1 MSKRSHIL
9 ITVFIALLILMVM
22 LIVAII
28 RDQSATELVTSLELP
43 STVQLKM
50 KLQQNLYALVA
61 SVTLTVLF
69 MITWILFHK
78 SDDIAATPKKRFWAK
93 IRRKQYN
100 SYADGYKVRQFKKTR
115 HANKRVLE
123 MSSQFLQIRRR
134 IVHHLPKLSNRSQSQ
149 NHLRPRTQHIVRFR
163 QVHPDGLLGFAQR
176 LNHGLSQGQP

>member
-9 ITVFIALLILMVM
+9 ITVFIALLILTVM

-78 SDDIAATPKKRFWAK
+78 SDDIAATPKNVFGPRSGASSITVMLTA
-93 IRRKQYN
+93 IRSASSKKQDTPISVSWKCHHSFCKLDEELSTICRN
-100 SYADGYKVRQFKKTR
+100 CRTVHKA
-115 HANKRVLE
+115 
-123 MSSQFLQIRRR
+123 R
-134 IVHHLPKLSNRSQSQ
+134 I
-149 NHLRPRTQHIVRFR
+149 I
-163 QVHPDGLLGFAQR
+163 
-176 LNHGLSQGQP
+176 

>member
-9 ITVFIALLILMVM
+9 ITVFIALLILTVM

-78 SDDIAATPKKRFWAK
+78 SDDIAATPKNVFGPRSGASSITVMLTA
-93 IRRKQYN
+93 IR
-100 SYADGYKVRQFKKTR
+100 SASSKKTR

-163 QVHPDGLLGFAQR
+163 QVHPDDLLGFAQR

>member
-9 ITVFIALLILMVM
+9 ITVFIALLILTVM

-50 KLQQNLYALVA
+50 KLQQNLYALMA

-78 SDDIAATPKKRFWAK
+78 SDDIAATPKNVFGPRSGASSITVMLTA
-93 IRRKQYN
+93 IRSASSKKQDTPISVSWKCHHSFCKLDEELSTICRN
-100 SYADGYKVRQFKKTR
+100 CRTVHKA
-115 HANKRVLE
+115 
-123 MSSQFLQIRRR
+123 R
-134 IVHHLPKLSNRSQSQ
+134 I
-149 NHLRPRTQHIVRFR
+149 I
-163 QVHPDGLLGFAQR
+163 
-176 LNHGLSQGQP
+176 

>member
-9 ITVFIALLILMVM
+9 ITVFIALLILTVM
-22 LIVAII
+22 LIMAII

-50 KLQQNLYALVA
+50 KLQQNLYALMA

-100 SYADGYKVRQFKKTR
+100 SYADRYKVRQFKKNKTR
-115 HANKRVLE
+115 
-123 MSSQFLQIRRR
+123 Q
-134 IVHHLPKLSNRSQSQ
+134 
-149 NHLRPRTQHIVRFR
+149 
-163 QVHPDGLLGFAQR
+163 
-176 LNHGLSQGQP
+176 

>member
-9 ITVFIALLILMVM
+9 ITVFIALLILTVM

-78 SDDIAATPKKRFWAK
+78 SDDIAATPKNVFGPRSGASSITVMLTA
-93 IRRKQYN
+93 IRSANSKKQDTPISVSWKCHQSLCKLDEELSTICRN
-100 SYADGYKVRQFKKTR
+100 CRTVHKA
-115 HANKRVLE
+115 
-123 MSSQFLQIRRR
+123 R
-134 IVHHLPKLSNRSQSQ
+134 I
-149 NHLRPRTQHIVRFR
+149 I
-163 QVHPDGLLGFAQR
+163 
-176 LNHGLSQGQP
+176 

>member
-9 ITVFIALLILMVM
+9 ITVFIALLILTVM

-28 RDQSATELVTSLELP
+28 RDQSATELVTSLELQ

-50 KLQQNLYALVA
+50 KPQQNLYALVA

-100 SYADGYKVRQFKKTR
+100 SYADGYKVRQFKKNQDTPISVSWKCHHSFCKLDEELSTICR
-115 HANKRVLE
+115 N
-123 MSSQFLQIRRR
+123 RRT
-134 IVHHLPKLSNRSQSQ
+134 VHKA
-149 NHLRPRTQHIVRFR
+149 RTI
-163 QVHPDGLLGFAQR
+163 
-176 LNHGLSQGQP
+176 

>member
-9 ITVFIALLILMVM
+9 ITVFIALLILTVM

-28 RDQSATELVTSLELP
+28 RDQSATKLVTSLELP

-78 SDDIAATPKKRFWAK
+78 SDDIAATPKNVFGPRSGASSITVMLTA
-93 IRRKQYN
+93 IRSASSKKQDTPISVSWKCHHSFCKLDEELSTICRN
-100 SYADGYKVRQFKKTR
+100 CRTVHKA
-115 HANKRVLE
+115 
-123 MSSQFLQIRRR
+123 R
-134 IVHHLPKLSNRSQSQ
+134 I
-149 NHLRPRTQHIVRFR
+149 I
-163 QVHPDGLLGFAQR
+163 
-176 LNHGLSQGQP
+176 

>member
-78 SDDIAATPKKRFWAK
+78 SDDIAATPKNVFGPRSGASSITVMLTA
-93 IRRKQYN
+93 IRSASSKKQDTPISVSWKCHHSFCKLDEELSTICRN
-100 SYADGYKVRQFKKTR
+100 CRTVHKA
-115 HANKRVLE
+115 
-123 MSSQFLQIRRR
+123 R
-134 IVHHLPKLSNRSQSQ
+134 I
-149 NHLRPRTQHIVRFR
+149 I
-163 QVHPDGLLGFAQR
+163 
-176 LNHGLSQGQP
+176 

>member
-43 STVQLKM
+43 SSVQLKM

-78 SDDIAATPKKRFWAK
+78 SDDIAATPKNVFGPRSGASSITVMLTA
-93 IRRKQYN
+93 IRSASSKKQDTPISVSWKCHHSFCKLDEELSTICRN
-100 SYADGYKVRQFKKTR
+100 CRTVHKA
-115 HANKRVLE
+115 
-123 MSSQFLQIRRR
+123 R
-134 IVHHLPKLSNRSQSQ
+134 I
-149 NHLRPRTQHIVRFR
+149 I
-163 QVHPDGLLGFAQR
+163 
-176 LNHGLSQGQP
+176 